1 LVDGILLTKF
11 HGVKFIHE
19 NRVARRNIPW
29 LGTYVGSMVFN
40 KPKVLLYNPLKEKQG
55 FSTCQSC
62 PKPPYV
68 NIASKFQLMMEELTC
83 REECKSQRNIIQ
95 SNNLG
100 LGVPTRKLLQKI
112 GQ

>member
-11 HGVKFIHE
+11 PGVKFIHE

-40 KPKVLLYNPLKEKQG
+40 KPNGPLRNPLKEKQG

-62 PKPPYV
+62 PKPPSI

-83 REECKSQRNIIQ
+83 WEELKSQRNIIQ

-100 LGVPTRKLLQKI
+100 LGVPTTKLLQI
-112 GQ
+112 LGQ